1 MKELGLWEEE
11 MKDEIPRS
19 FKKYGDHL
27 LFSEAAFAN
36 RNWYEAGEELWK
48 LVSNLYKGKA
58 VAIGGSI
65 QNDSYR
71 TPRVRLIYG
80 DTSIVNFVDNHV
92 KYTWNIEKNMFC
104 SGNVNERHRIGK
116 LNCEG
121 EVIADL
127 FAGIGYFTLPYLVNA
142 KAKFV
147 HACEWNLD
155 ATEALRRNLELN
167 GVTERCLIYEGD
179 NREVCPRR
187 IADRVNLGIIPSS
200 EDYWQVA
207 CETLSDKGGILYV
220 HQNVTSKFNGKN
232 LCDICE
238 NVKYK
243 FNLKNNEKCQAPLE
257 CYLEN
262 NIHIWNKLN
271 DYQIS
276 CKKEEWFHFA
286 VHITHSISSILG
298 ALYTNIRKVTVKE
311 IYKIKS
317 YAPNIDHIVYT
328 VECFPL

>member
-1 MKELGLWEEE
+1 MSLKLMRHENIRQILICFMKELGLWEEE

-127 FAGIGYFTLPYLVNA
+127 FAGIGVN
-142 KAKFV
+142 
-147 HACEWNLD
+147 CLTGEIWNLMGLLKD
-155 ATEALRRNLELN
+155 ALSMKVTIERFVRVEL
-167 GVTERCLIYEGD
+167 
-179 NREVCPRR
+179 
-187 IADRVNLGIIPSS
+187 
-200 EDYWQVA
+200 
-207 CETLSDKGGILYV
+207 
-220 HQNVTSKFNGKN
+220 
-232 LCDICE
+232 
-238 NVKYK
+238 
-243 FNLKNNEKCQAPLE
+243 
-257 CYLEN
+257 
-262 NIHIWNKLN
+262 
-271 DYQIS
+271 QI
-276 CKKEEWFHFA
+276 E
-286 VHITHSISSILG
+286 SIL
-298 ALYTNIRKVTVKE
+298 E
-311 IYKIKS
+311 
-317 YAPNIDHIVYT
+317 
-328 VECFPL
+328 